1 MSALVDEQLTFRFGL
16 AVRERRGALDISQ
29 EELAARCR
37 LHRTYV
43 AGVERGIRNPSLK
56 SIARIAEG
64 LGVSVSALF
73 LHMERARK
81 GKAHGR
87 TK

>member
-1 MSALVDEQLTFRFGL
+1 MGVLDESLTSRFGF
-16 AVRERRGALDISQ
+16 AIRERREALDISQ
-29 EELAARCR
+29 EELAGRCR

-64 LGVSVSALF
+64 LGMSMSALF
-73 LHMERARK
+73 SHMERVRR
-81 GKAHGR
+81 GKPHGR
-87 TK
+87 KR